1 MAVEYQVT
9 CIRKKPAHYDPH
21 ERIQALGGPGWYKAE
36 DQVIYDMRIN
46 GNHYYVNRGG
56 RKVYLVVA
64 TRNGREY
71 LKTTDDDY
79 APDNLLNLPECQ

>member
-21 ERIQALGGPGWYKAE
+21 ERIQGLGGPGWYKTE

-46 GNHYYVNRGG
+46 GNHYYVSQGG
-56 RKVYLVVA
+56 RKVYLIVA
-64 TRNGREY
+64 SRLGRAY
-71 LKTTDDDY
+71 LKTTADGDQ
-79 APDNLLNLPECQ
+79 PDNLLALPECQ